1 MSASPVVP
9 APVAATKVSWLKKFG
24 QDIEKVV
31 GIIAKDAQ
39 PVAAAAG
46 LAIEAVD
53 PALAPLVTVGENLV
67 SKIAQQ
73 AQITEA
79 VFASV
84 GQASN
89 GPAKLQA
96 VLNAVGPEVQAWV
109 TSAFPGAAALS
120 TANLTQLVNAVV
132 AILNSVDGNLALT
145 PPTTTAIAA
154 ASAAVAAVTASYG
167 APATK

>member
-1 MSASPVVP
+1 MSTPVVVP
-9 APVAATKVSWLKKFG
+9 APTAPKVSWLKKFG

-31 GIIAKDAQ
+31 GIVAKDSL
-39 PVAAAAG
+39 PVAEAAG
-46 LAIEAVD
+46 TAIEIVD
-53 PALAPLVTVGENLV
+53 PALTPLVTVGESLV

-79 VFASV
+79 VFAAV

-96 VLNAVGPEVQAWV
+96 VLNAVQPEVQAWI
-109 TSAFPGAAALS
+109 TAAFPGAG
-120 TANLTQLVNAVV
+120 TLTQVQIAPLVNAVV
-132 AILNSVDGNLALT
+132 ALLNSIDGNLALT

-154 ASAAVAAVTASYG
+154 ASAAVAAVTANFTSST
-167 APATK
+167 AK

>member
-1 MSASPVVP
+1 
-9 APVAATKVSWLKKFG
+9 VAAPHVSWLKKFG
-24 QDIEKVV
+24 LDIEKAV
-31 GIIAKDAQ
+31 GIIGKDAI
-39 PVAAAAG
+39 PVVDALGTAFE
-46 LAIEAVD
+46 IVD
-53 PALAPLVTVGENLV
+53 PALTPLVTVGESLV

-79 VFASV
+79 VFAAV

-96 VLNAVGPEVQAWV
+96 VINGVQPEVQAWV
-109 TSAFPGAAALS
+109 LAAFPGAAKLS
-120 TANLTQLVNAVV
+120 SVQIAPLVNAVV
-132 AILNSVDGNLALT
+132 ALLNSIDGNLTLT
-145 PPTTTAIAA
+145 PPTSTAIAA